1 MPALPPCIVVFSY
14 QFLRGIG
21 NPPAFGVGAQVQVDD
36 IRKVAVFGAGTMGPG
51 LAQVFA
57 TAGYE
62 VALHSRTA
70 DTLNKAMSVLAAN
83 LATFVD
89 RGMVDKDE
97 IAGVLER
104 IAPTQSLDEAGRGAD
119 VVIETI
125 VEGRDAKHA
134 LYEELDGICA
144 EDVIFTSDTSYLNI
158 FEIMPSRR
166 LPRTVIAHWFAPPHI
181 IPLVEVVRG
190 PETGRETVDLV
201 VALIRKVGHVPSVM
215 EKFVPGFCINRLL
228 RGIGRE
234 VFFLLDNGYMTPEQ
248 LDVAVKASII
258 PRAMVLGFV
267 QRYDFT
273 GLDLAYNNLKN
284 EAFVEAPV
292 DNEPRSLVERVERG
306 ELGAKSGKGFFD
318 YGGRSLEEVLHERD
332 AAMLEVLGD
341 MKDLIY
347 KRI

>member
-1 MPALPPCIVVFSY
+1 
-14 QFLRGIG
+14 
-21 NPPAFGVGAQVQVDD
+21 VQLAD

-62 VALHSRTA
+62 VALYSRSA
-70 DTLNKAMSVLAAN
+70 KTLDEAMSVVAAN

-89 RGMVDKDE
+89 RGMVDKDDT
-97 IAGVLER
+97 AR
-104 IAPTQSLDEAGRGAD
+104 ILARILPTRSVQEAGREAD

-125 VEGRDAKHA
+125 VENPDAKQA
-134 LYEELDGICA
+134 LYEELDAICR
-144 EDVIFTSDTSYLNI
+144 EDTVFTRDTSYLNI
-158 FEIMPSRR
+158 FEIMPARR

-181 IPLVEVVRG
+181 IPLVEVVKG
-190 PETGRETVDLV
+190 PETSEETVGLT
-201 VALIRKVGHVPSVM
+201 VALIEKVGHVPSVM
-215 EKFVPGFCINRLL
+215 EKFVSGFCVNRLL

-273 GLDLAYNNLKN
+273 GLDLAYNNLQN

-306 ELGAKSGKGFFD
+306 ELGTKSGKGFFD
-318 YGGRSLEEVLHERD
+318 YGGRSLEEVLHQRD

>member
-1 MPALPPCIVVFSY
+1 MQLA
-14 QFLRGIG
+14 
-21 NPPAFGVGAQVQVDD
+21 D

-62 VALHSRTA
+62 VALYSRTA
-70 DTLNKAMSVLAAN
+70 ATLDKAMSVVAAN

-89 RGMVDKDE
+89 RGIVDKDDT
-97 IAGVLER
+97 ER
-104 IAPTQSLDEAGRGAD
+104 ALARILPTRSVEEAGREAD
-119 VVIETI
+119 VVVETI
-125 VEGRDAKHA
+125 VENRDAKQA
-134 LYEELDGICA
+134 LYEELDAICR
-144 EDVIFTSDTSYLNI
+144 EDAVLTSDTSYLNI
-158 FEIMPSRR
+158 FEIMPARR

-181 IPLVEVVRG
+181 IPLVEVVKG
-190 PETGRETVDLV
+190 PQTSPETVDLV
-201 VALIRKVGHVPSVM
+201 VALIGKVEHVPSVM
-215 EKFVPGFCINRLL
+215 DKFAPGFCVNRLL

-234 VFFLLDNGYMTPEQ
+234 VLFLLDNGYVTPEQ

-273 GLDLAYNNLKN
+273 GLDLAYNNLQN

-306 ELGAKSGKGFFD
+306 ELGTKSGKGFFD

>member
-1 MPALPPCIVVFSY
+1 MQLA
-14 QFLRGIG
+14 
-21 NPPAFGVGAQVQVDD
+21 D

-62 VALHSRTA
+62 VALYSRSA
-70 DTLNKAMSVLAAN
+70 KTLDEAMSVVAAN

-89 RGMVDKDE
+89 RGMVDKDDT
-97 IAGVLER
+97 AR
-104 IAPTQSLDEAGRGAD
+104 ILARILPTRSVQEAGREAD

-125 VEGRDAKHA
+125 VENLDAKQA
-134 LYEELDGICA
+134 LYEELDAICR
-144 EDVIFTSDTSYLNI
+144 EDTVFTSDTSYLNI
-158 FEIMPSRR
+158 FEIMPARR

-181 IPLVEVVRG
+181 IPLVEVVKG
-190 PETGRETVDLV
+190 PQTSPETVDLV
-201 VALIRKVGHVPSVM
+201 VALIGKVEHVPSVM
-215 EKFVPGFCINRLL
+215 DKFAPGFCVNRLL

-234 VFFLLDNGYMTPEQ
+234 VLFLLDNGYVTPEQ

-273 GLDLAYNNLKN
+273 GLDLAYNNLQN

-306 ELGAKSGKGFFD
+306 ELGTKSGKGFFD

>member
-1 MPALPPCIVVFSY
+1 MQLA
-14 QFLRGIG
+14 
-21 NPPAFGVGAQVQVDD
+21 D

-62 VALHSRTA
+62 VALYSRSA
-70 DTLNKAMSVLAAN
+70 KTLDEAMSVVAAN

-89 RGMVDKDE
+89 RGMVDKDDT
-97 IAGVLER
+97 AR
-104 IAPTQSLDEAGRGAD
+104 ILARILPTRSVQEAGREAD

-125 VEGRDAKHA
+125 VENRDAKQA
-134 LYEELDGICA
+134 LYEELDAICR
-144 EDVIFTSDTSYLNI
+144 EDTVFTSDTSYLNI
-158 FEIMPSRR
+158 FEIMPARR

-181 IPLVEVVRG
+181 IPLVEVVKG
-190 PETGRETVDLV
+190 PETSEETVGLI
-201 VALIRKVGHVPSVM
+201 VALMEKVGHIPSVM
-215 EKFVPGFCINRLL
+215 EKFVSGFCVNRLL

-273 GLDLAYNNLKN
+273 GLDLAYNNLQN

-318 YGGRSLEEVLHERD
+318 YGGRSLEEVLQERD
-332 AAMLEVLGD
+332 AVMLDVLGD

-347 KRI
+347 KRV